1 MHEIADI
8 ACNFTSDRFDNDLDE
23 VIDRAVAND
32 ITKFG
37 LICSRLSDLDKLLE
51 IYNRYSKEMFFTI
64 GVHPHHANE
73 INEEY
78 LEKLKEAININ
89 NPHAI
94 GETGLD
100 FFRNLSTYEEQ
111 IFAFE
116 EQIKIAIDTN
126 KPLFLHQRDSH
137 DDFIKILRKYSSD
150 INKAVVHCFTG
161 TQEQLDDYL
170 ELDCYIGVTGWI
182 CDEKRNVELRKTI
195 KNIPLERLMI
205 ETDCPYLIPKNL
217 PDKPKNN
224 RNEPYNL
231 NHIVAEIACL
241 WILMK
246 DFLEKKLSKIP
257 KIFLTVNSKSKF
269 NLKIYVFIM
278 FYLVRNRE
286 FQF

>member
-8 ACNFTSDRFDNDLDE
+8 ACNFTSERFDKDLNE
-23 VIDRAVAND
+23 VINRAIKNK

-37 LICSRLSDLDKLLE
+37 LICSQLNDLDKLLK
-51 IYNRYSKEMFFTI
+51 IYEQYSNNMFFTI

-73 INEEY
+73 INDGY
-78 LEKLKEAININ
+78 IKKLKEAVNKN
-89 NPHAI
+89 NPHAV

-137 DDFIKILRKYSSD
+137 NDFIKILRKYSSD
-150 INKAVVHCFTG
+150 INKSVVHCFTG
-161 TQEQLDDYL
+161 TKEQLDDYL

-182 CDEKRNVELRKTI
+182 CDEKRNVQLRKTI
-195 KNIPLERLMI
+195 KNIPLEKLMI

-224 RNEPYNL
+224 RNEPINL
-231 NHIVAEIACL
+231 NHIVFEIGML
-241 WILMK
+241 MGINEEILRK
-246 DFLEKKLSKIP
+246 NTFENTIN
-257 KIFLTVNSKSKF
+257 FFTT
-269 NLKIYVFIM
+269 
-278 FYLVRNRE
+278 
-286 FQF
+286 

>member
-8 ACNFTSDRFDNDLDE
+8 ACNFTSKRFDNDLDE
-23 VIDRAVAND
+23 VIDRAIINN

-37 LICSRLSDLDKLLE
+37 LICSQLSDLDKLLK
-51 IYNRYSKEMFFTI
+51 IYNRYSKDMFFTI

-73 INEEY
+73 FNDEY
-78 LEKLKEAININ
+78 LKNLKESINNN

-111 IFAFE
+111 VYAFE

-161 TQEQLDDYL
+161 TQKELEDYL

-182 CDEKRNVELRKTI
+182 CDAKRNVELRKTI
-195 KNIPLERLMI
+195 KNIPLEKLMI

-217 PDKPKNN
+217 PEKPKNN
-224 RNEPYNL
+224 RNEPNNL
-231 NHIVAEIACL
+231 NHIVAEISAL
-241 WILMK
+241 INIDEDILRDETFK
-246 DFLEKKLSKIP
+246 NTLDFFTI
-257 KIFLTVNSKSKF
+257 
-269 NLKIYVFIM
+269 
-278 FYLVRNRE
+278 
-286 FQF
+286 

>member
-1 MHEIADI
+1 MHEVADI
-8 ACNFTSDRFDNDLDE
+8 ACNFTNERFDKDLDE
-23 VIDRAVAND
+23 VINRAITNK

-37 LICSRLSDLDKLLE
+37 LICSKLSDLDRLLE
-51 IYNRYSKEMFFTI
+51 IYNQYSKDMFFTI

-73 INEEY
+73 ISDKY
-78 LEKLKEAININ
+78 LKNLKEAVINN

-100 FFRNLSTYEEQ
+100 FFRNLSTYDEQ
-111 IFAFE
+111 IYAFE

-137 DDFIKILRKYSSD
+137 DDFIKILREYSSD

-161 TQEQLDDYL
+161 TQEQLEDYL

-195 KNIPLERLMI
+195 KNIPLEKLMI

-217 PDKPKNN
+217 PNKPKNN
-224 RNEPYNL
+224 RNEPINL
-231 NHIVAEIACL
+231 DHIVNEIAV
-241 WILMK
+241 LMEIDIDSLRK
-246 DFLEKKLSKIP
+246 QTFKNTINYFK
-257 KIFLTVNSKSKF
+257 
-269 NLKIYVFIM
+269 Y
-278 FYLVRNRE
+278 
-286 FQF
+286 

>member
-23 VIDRAVAND
+23 VIDRAVANN

-37 LICSRLSDLDKLLE
+37 LICSQLSDLDKLLE
-51 IYNRYSKEMFFTI
+51 IYKRYSKEMFFTI

-78 LEKLKEAININ
+78 LEKLKEAISIN

-116 EQIKIAIDTN
+116 EQIKIAIDKN

-137 DDFIKILRKYSSD
+137 DDFIKILRKYSSE
-150 INKAVVHCFTG
+150 ISKAVVHCFTG
-161 TQEQLDDYL
+161 TQKQLDDYL
-170 ELDCYIGVTGWI
+170 ELDFYIGITGWI

-195 KNIPLERLMI
+195 KNIPLQRLMI

-217 PDKPKNN
+217 PEKPKNN
-224 RNEPYNL
+224 RNEPNNL
-231 NHIVAEIACL
+231 NHIVAQISMLMNIDECL
-241 WILMK
+241 LRK
-246 DFLEKKLSKIP
+246 ETFK
-257 KIFLTVNSKSKF
+257 NSKNFF
-269 NLKIYVFIM
+269 NS
-278 FYLVRNRE
+278 
-286 FQF
+286 Q

>member
-8 ACNFTSDRFDNDLDE
+8 ACNFTSDRFEKDLDE
-23 VIDRAVAND
+23 VVERAIANN

-37 LICSRLSDLDKLLE
+37 LICSRLSDIDKLLE
-51 IYNRYSKEMFFTI
+51 IYNRYSKDMFFTI

-78 LEKLKEAININ
+78 LKKLKEVINNN

-100 FFRNLSTYEEQ
+100 FFRNLSSYEEQ

-150 INKAVVHCFTG
+150 INKSVVHCFTG
-161 TQEQLDDYL
+161 TREQLDDYL

-182 CDEKRNVELRKTI
+182 CDAKRNVELRKTI

-217 PDKPKNN
+217 EEKPKNN
-224 RNEPYNL
+224 RNEPTYL
-231 NHIVAEIACL
+231 NHIANEVAK
-241 WILMK
+241 LMK
-246 DFLEKKLSKIP
+246 KDINDIREKTYKTSLS
-257 KIFLTVNSKSKF
+257 F
-269 NLKIYVFIM
+269 
-278 FYLVRNRE
+278 
-286 FQF
+286 FQS

>member
-23 VIDRAVAND
+23 VINQAIVNN

-37 LICSRLSDLDKLLE
+37 LICSRLSDIEKLLE
-51 IYNRYSKEMFFTI
+51 IYNRYSKDMFLTI

-78 LEKLKEAININ
+78 LKKLKEVINNN

-150 INKAVVHCFTG
+150 INKSVVHCFTG
-161 TQEQLDDYL
+161 TKEQLNDYL

-182 CDEKRNVELRKTI
+182 CDAKRNVELRKTI

-217 PDKPKNN
+217 EEKPKNN
-224 RNEPYNL
+224 RNEPTYL
-231 NHIVAEIACL
+231 NHIANEVAT
-241 WILMK
+241 LMK
-246 DFLEKKLSKIP
+246 KDINDIREKTYKTSLS
-257 KIFLTVNSKSKF
+257 F
-269 NLKIYVFIM
+269 
-278 FYLVRNRE
+278 
-286 FQF
+286 FQK

>member
-8 ACNFTSDRFDNDLDE
+8 ACNFTSERFDKDLDE
-23 VIDRAVAND
+23 VINRAIANK

-37 LICSRLSDLDKLLE
+37 LICSRMSDLNKLLR
-51 IYNRYSKEMFFTI
+51 IYEQYSKNMFYTI

-73 INEEY
+73 INDDY
-78 LEKLKEAININ
+78 LKKLKDEITTN

-111 IFAFE
+111 IYAFE

-137 DDFIKILRKYSSD
+137 EDFIKILRKYSSD
-150 INKAVVHCFTG
+150 ISKAVVHCFTG

-170 ELDCYIGVTGWI
+170 ELDFYIGVTGWI

-195 KNIPLERLMI
+195 KNIPLEKLMI

-217 PDKPKNN
+217 VEKPKNN
-224 RNEPYNL
+224 RNEPSNL
-231 NHIVAEIACL
+231 NHIINEIAEL
-241 WILMK
+241 MEIDIDILRKQTFVNTINYFK
-246 DFLEKKLSKIP
+246 D
-257 KIFLTVNSKSKF
+257 
-269 NLKIYVFIM
+269 
-278 FYLVRNRE
+278 
-286 FQF
+286 

>member
-1 MHEIADI
+1 MHEVADI
-8 ACNFTSDRFDNDLDE
+8 ACNFTSERFDKDLDE
-23 VIDRAVAND
+23 VINRAVANK

-37 LICSRLSDLDKLLE
+37 LICSRMSDVKKLLK
-51 IYNRYSKEMFFTI
+51 IYEQYSKNMFYTI

-73 INEEY
+73 INDDY
-78 LEKLKEAININ
+78 LKKLKDEITTN

-111 IFAFE
+111 IYAFE

-150 INKAVVHCFTG
+150 ISKAVVHCFTG

-170 ELDCYIGVTGWI
+170 ELDFYIGVTGWI

-195 KNIPLERLMI
+195 KNIPLEKLMI

-217 PDKPKNN
+217 VEKPKNN
-224 RNEPYNL
+224 RNEPSNL
-231 NHIVAEIACL
+231 NHIINEIAKL
-241 WILMK
+241 MEIDIDILRKQTFVNTINYFK
-246 DFLEKKLSKIP
+246 D
-257 KIFLTVNSKSKF
+257 
-269 NLKIYVFIM
+269 
-278 FYLVRNRE
+278 
-286 FQF
+286 

>member
-8 ACNFTSDRFDNDLDE
+8 SCNFTSDRFDNDLDE
-23 VIDRAVAND
+23 VINQAIVNN

-37 LICSRLSDLDKLLE
+37 LICSRLSDIDKLLE
-51 IYNRYSKEMFFTI
+51 IYNRYSKDMFFTI

-78 LEKLKEAININ
+78 LKKLKEVINNN

-150 INKAVVHCFTG
+150 INKSVVHCFTG
-161 TQEQLDDYL
+161 TKEQLNDYL

-182 CDEKRNVELRKTI
+182 CDAKRNVELRKTI

-217 PDKPKNN
+217 EEKPKNN
-224 RNEPYNL
+224 RNEPTYL
-231 NHIVAEIACL
+231 NHIANEVAA
-241 WILMK
+241 LMK
-246 DFLEKKLSKIP
+246 KDINDIREKTYKTSLS
-257 KIFLTVNSKSKF
+257 FFKS
-269 NLKIYVFIM
+269 
-278 FYLVRNRE
+278 
-286 FQF
+286 

>member
-8 ACNFTSDRFDNDLDE
+8 ACNFTSDRFENDLDE
-23 VIDRAVAND
+23 VINQAIVNN

-37 LICSRLSDLDKLLE
+37 LICSRLSDIDKLLE
-51 IYNRYSKEMFFTI
+51 IYNRYSKDMFFTI

-78 LEKLKEAININ
+78 LKKLKEVINNN

-150 INKAVVHCFTG
+150 INKSVVHCFTG
-161 TQEQLDDYL
+161 TKEQLNDYL

-182 CDEKRNVELRKTI
+182 CDAKRNVELRKTI

-217 PDKPKNN
+217 EEKPKNN
-224 RNEPYNL
+224 RNEPTYL
-231 NHIVAEIACL
+231 NHIANEVAT
-241 WILMK
+241 LMK
-246 DFLEKKLSKIP
+246 KDINDIREKTYKTSLS
-257 KIFLTVNSKSKF
+257 FFKS
-269 NLKIYVFIM
+269 
-278 FYLVRNRE
+278 
-286 FQF
+286 

>member
-1 MHEIADI
+1 MHEVADI
-8 ACNFTSDRFDNDLDE
+8 ACNFTSERFDKDLDE
-23 VIDRAVAND
+23 VINRAIANK

-37 LICSRLSDLDKLLE
+37 LICSRMSDVNKLLK
-51 IYNRYSKEMFFTI
+51 IYEQYSKSMFFTI

-73 INEEY
+73 INDDY
-78 LEKLKEAININ
+78 LKKLKDEITTN

-111 IFAFE
+111 IYAFE

-150 INKAVVHCFTG
+150 ISKAVVHCFTG

-170 ELDCYIGVTGWI
+170 ELNFYIGVTGWI

-195 KNIPLERLMI
+195 KNIPLEKLMI

-217 PDKPKNN
+217 VEKPKNN
-224 RNEPYNL
+224 RNEPSNL
-231 NHIVAEIACL
+231 NHIINEIAEL
-241 WILMK
+241 MEIDIDILRK
-246 DFLEKKLSKIP
+246 Q
-257 KIFLTVNSKSKF
+257 T
-269 NLKIYVFIM
+269 FINTINY
-278 FYLVRNRE
+278 FKY
-286 FQF
+286 

>member
-23 VIDRAVAND
+23 VINQAIVNN

-37 LICSRLSDLDKLLE
+37 LICSRLSDIDKLLE
-51 IYNRYSKEMFFTI
+51 IYNRYSKDMFFTI

-78 LEKLKEAININ
+78 LKKLKEVINNN

-150 INKAVVHCFTG
+150 INKSVVHCFTG
-161 TQEQLDDYL
+161 TKEQLDDYL

-182 CDEKRNVELRKTI
+182 CDAKRNVELRKTI

-217 PDKPKNN
+217 EEKPKNN
-224 RNEPYNL
+224 RNEPTYL
-231 NHIVAEIACL
+231 NHIANEVAT
-241 WILMK
+241 LMK
-246 DFLEKKLSKIP
+246 KDINDIREKTYKTSLS
-257 KIFLTVNSKSKF
+257 FFKS
-269 NLKIYVFIM
+269 
-278 FYLVRNRE
+278 
-286 FQF
+286 

>member
-8 ACNFTSDRFDNDLDE
+8 ACNFSSERFDKDLDE
-23 VIDRAVAND
+23 VINRAVANK

-37 LICSRLSDLDKLLE
+37 LICSRMSDVNKLLK
-51 IYNRYSKEMFFTI
+51 IYEQYSKNMFYTI

-73 INEEY
+73 INDDY
-78 LEKLKEAININ
+78 LKKLKDEITSN

-100 FFRNLSTYEEQ
+100 FFRNLSSYEEQ
-111 IFAFE
+111 IYAFE

-161 TQEQLDDYL
+161 TPEQLEDYL

-195 KNIPLERLMI
+195 KNIPLEKLMI

-217 PDKPKNN
+217 PEKPKNN
-224 RNEPYNL
+224 RNEPTNL
-231 NHIVAEIACL
+231 IHIVNEIA
-241 WILMK
+241 ILMEIDIDILRK
-246 DFLEKKLSKIP
+246 QTYENTEKFFKI
-257 KIFLTVNSKSKF
+257 
-269 NLKIYVFIM
+269 
-278 FYLVRNRE
+278 
-286 FQF
+286 

>member
-1 MHEIADI
+1 MHEVADI
-8 ACNFTSDRFDNDLDE
+8 ACNFTSERFDKDLDE
-23 VIDRAVAND
+23 VINRAVANK

-37 LICSRLSDLDKLLE
+37 LICSRMSDVNKLLK
-51 IYNRYSKEMFFTI
+51 IYEQYSKNMFYTI

-73 INEEY
+73 INDDY
-78 LEKLKEAININ
+78 LKKLKDEITTN

-116 EQIKIAIDTN
+116 EQIKIAIDAN

-150 INKAVVHCFTG
+150 ISKAVVHCFTG

-170 ELDCYIGVTGWI
+170 ELDFYIGVTGWI

-195 KNIPLERLMI
+195 KNIPLEKLMI

-217 PDKPKNN
+217 VEKPKNN
-224 RNEPYNL
+224 RNEPSNL
-231 NHIVAEIACL
+231 NHIINEIAEL
-241 WILMK
+241 MEIDIDILRKQTFVNTINYFK
-246 DFLEKKLSKIP
+246 D
-257 KIFLTVNSKSKF
+257 
-269 NLKIYVFIM
+269 
-278 FYLVRNRE
+278 
-286 FQF
+286 

>member
-1 MHEIADI
+1 MYELADI
-8 ACNFTSDRFDNDLDE
+8 ACNFTSKRFDNDLDE
-23 VIDRAVAND
+23 VINQAIINN

-51 IYNRYSKEMFFTI
+51 IYNRYSKDMFFTL

-78 LEKLKEAININ
+78 LEKLKNAININ

-111 IFAFE
+111 IYAFE
-116 EQIKIAIDTN
+116 EQIKIAIDKN

-161 TQEQLDDYL
+161 TQQQLDDYL
-170 ELDCYIGVTGWI
+170 ELDYFIGVTGWI
-182 CDEKRNVELRKTI
+182 CDAKRNVELRKTI
-195 KNIPLERLMI
+195 KNIPLEKLMI
-205 ETDCPYLIPKNL
+205 ETDCPYLIPKDL
-217 PDKPKNN
+217 PNKPKNN
-224 RNEPYNL
+224 RNEPSNL
-231 NHIVAEIACL
+231 NHIVTEISV
-241 WILMK
+241 LMEIK
-246 DFLEKKLSKIP
+246 EDIIKKKTYENTIN
-257 KIFLTVNSKSKF
+257 F
-269 NLKIYVFIM
+269 
-278 FYLVRNRE
+278 
-286 FQF
+286 FQKQ

>member
-8 ACNFTSDRFDNDLDE
+8 ACNFTSERFDNDLDE
-23 VIDRAVAND
+23 VINQAIVNN

-37 LICSRLSDLDKLLE
+37 LICSRLSDIDKLLE
-51 IYNRYSKEMFFTI
+51 IYNRYSKDMFFTI

-78 LEKLKEAININ
+78 LKKLKEVINNN

-150 INKAVVHCFTG
+150 INKSVVHCFTG
-161 TQEQLDDYL
+161 TKEQLNDYL

-182 CDEKRNVELRKTI
+182 CDAKRNVELRKTI

-217 PDKPKNN
+217 EEKPKNN
-224 RNEPYNL
+224 RNEPSYL
-231 NHIVAEIACL
+231 NHIANEVAT
-241 WILMK
+241 LMK
-246 DFLEKKLSKIP
+246 KDINDIREKTYKTSLS
-257 KIFLTVNSKSKF
+257 FFKS
-269 NLKIYVFIM
+269 
-278 FYLVRNRE
+278 
-286 FQF
+286 

>member
-8 ACNFTSDRFDNDLDE
+8 ACNFTSERINKDLDE
-23 VIDRAVAND
+23 VIKRAIANK

-37 LICSRLSDLDKLLE
+37 LICSRMSDLNKLLK
-51 IYNRYSKEMFFTI
+51 IYKQYSKSMFYTI

-73 INEEY
+73 INDVY
-78 LEKLKEAININ
+78 LKKLKNVITTY

-111 IFAFE
+111 IYVFE

-150 INKAVVHCFTG
+150 ISKAVVHCFTG
-161 TQEQLDDYL
+161 TQGQLDDYL
-170 ELDCYIGVTGWI
+170 ELDCYIGITGWI
-182 CDEKRNVELRKTI
+182 CDEKRNVELRKAI
-195 KNIPLERLMI
+195 KKIPLEKLMI

-217 PDKPKNN
+217 VEKPKNN
-224 RNEPYNL
+224 RNEPTNL
-231 NHIVAEIACL
+231 NHIINEIAVL
-241 WILMK
+241 MEIDVDILRKQTFENTINYFK
-246 DFLEKKLSKIP
+246 D
-257 KIFLTVNSKSKF
+257 
-269 NLKIYVFIM
+269 
-278 FYLVRNRE
+278 
-286 FQF
+286 

>member
-8 ACNFTSDRFDNDLDE
+8 ACNFTSDRFEKDLDE
-23 VIDRAVAND
+23 VIERAIANN
-32 ITKFG
+32 ITQFG
-37 LICSRLSDLDKLLE
+37 LICSRLSDIDKLLE
-51 IYNRYSKEMFFTI
+51 IYNRYSKDMFFTI

-73 INEEY
+73 MNEEY
-78 LEKLKEAININ
+78 LEKLKEIINNN

-116 EQIKIAIDTN
+116 EQIKIAIETN

-137 DDFIKILRKYSSD
+137 HDFIKILRKYSSD
-150 INKAVVHCFTG
+150 IKKAVVHCFTG
-161 TQEQLDDYL
+161 TQKQLDDYL

-182 CDEKRNVELRKTI
+182 CDAKRNVELRETI

-217 PDKPKNN
+217 PEKPKNN
-224 RNEPYNL
+224 RNEPNNL
-231 NHIVAEIACL
+231 NHIVAEISAL
-241 WILMK
+241 INIDEDVLRDETFK
-246 DFLEKKLSKIP
+246 NTLDFFTI
-257 KIFLTVNSKSKF
+257 
-269 NLKIYVFIM
+269 
-278 FYLVRNRE
+278 
-286 FQF
+286 

>member
-23 VIDRAVAND
+23 VINQAIVNN

-37 LICSRLSDLDKLLE
+37 LICSRLSDIDKLLE
-51 IYNRYSKEMFFTI
+51 IYNRYSKDMFFTI

-78 LEKLKEAININ
+78 LKKLKEVINNN

-150 INKAVVHCFTG
+150 INKSVVHCFTG
-161 TQEQLDDYL
+161 TKEQLNDYL

-182 CDEKRNVELRKTI
+182 CDAKRNVELRKTI

-217 PDKPKNN
+217 EEKPKNN
-224 RNEPYNL
+224 RNEPTYL
-231 NHIVAEIACL
+231 NHIANEIAA
-241 WILMK
+241 LMK
-246 DFLEKKLSKIP
+246 EDINDIREKTYKTSLS
-257 KIFLTVNSKSKF
+257 F
-269 NLKIYVFIM
+269 
-278 FYLVRNRE
+278 
-286 FQF
+286 FQS

>member
-1 MHEIADI
+1 MHEVADI
-8 ACNFTSDRFDNDLDE
+8 ACNFTNERFDKDLDD
-23 VIDRAVAND
+23 VINRAITNK

-37 LICSRLSDLDKLLE
+37 LICSELSDLDRLLE
-51 IYNRYSKEMFFTI
+51 IYDQYSKDMFFTI

-73 INEEY
+73 INDKY
-78 LEKLKEAININ
+78 LKNLKEAVINN

-100 FFRNLSTYEEQ
+100 FFRNLSTYDEQ
-111 IFAFE
+111 IYAFE

-137 DDFIKILRKYSSD
+137 DDFIKILREYSSD

-161 TQEQLDDYL
+161 TQEQLEDYL

-195 KNIPLERLMI
+195 KNIPLEKLMI

-217 PDKPKNN
+217 PNKPKNN
-224 RNEPYNL
+224 RNEPINL
-231 NHIVAEIACL
+231 NHIVNEIAV
-241 WILMK
+241 LMEIDIDSLRK
-246 DFLEKKLSKIP
+246 QTFKNTINYFK
-257 KIFLTVNSKSKF
+257 
-269 NLKIYVFIM
+269 Y
-278 FYLVRNRE
+278 
-286 FQF
+286 